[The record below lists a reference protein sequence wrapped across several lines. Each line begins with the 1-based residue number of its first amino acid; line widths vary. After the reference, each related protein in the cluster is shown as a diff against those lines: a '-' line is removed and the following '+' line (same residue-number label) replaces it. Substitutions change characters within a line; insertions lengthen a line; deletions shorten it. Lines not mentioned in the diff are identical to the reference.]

1 MLFLKEIG
9 FYNYTFLMLYLN
21 EGLSRDDLISM
32 ACMVGSDYST
42 GIQTV
47 GVVKAMEIMNEFDGR
62 TGIEKLTN
70 FK

>member
-1 MLFLKEIG
+1 
-9 FYNYTFLMLYLN
+9 MLYLN